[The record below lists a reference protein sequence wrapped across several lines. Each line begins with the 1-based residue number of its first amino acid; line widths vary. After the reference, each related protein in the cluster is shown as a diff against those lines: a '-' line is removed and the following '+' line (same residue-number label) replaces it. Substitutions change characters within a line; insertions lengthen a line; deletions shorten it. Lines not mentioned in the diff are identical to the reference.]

1 MTRLYAGPG
10 WVRFWKP
17 HISECRVAETMQGK
31 ASYGGYV
38 TWDDHPARVAAAH
51 KVHIFFCVSRA
62 SIHWQFTQEYYCMY
76 ARLFCAWAS
85 PSLPLEIICNARY
98 VLLNFFGAVAMESDV
113 FLDCQVFVMLC
124 FRVLTVRAHI
134 RSFLLHPPLS
144 LHVFP
149 PFSLGTLLLSF
160 FPLQKSNATSKT
172 LNGCQPFGC
181 ANGIE

>member
-1 MTRLYAGPG
+1 
-10 WVRFWKP
+10 
-17 HISECRVAETMQGK
+17 
-31 ASYGGYV
+31 
-38 TWDDHPARVAAAH
+38 
-51 KVHIFFCVSRA
+51 
-62 SIHWQFTQEYYCMY
+62 MY
-76 ARLFCAWAS
+76 ARLVCAWAS

-113 FLDCQVFVMLC
+113 LLDCQVFVMLC

-144 LHVFP
+144 LNVFP
-149 PFSLGTLLLSF
+149 PFSLCTLLLSF